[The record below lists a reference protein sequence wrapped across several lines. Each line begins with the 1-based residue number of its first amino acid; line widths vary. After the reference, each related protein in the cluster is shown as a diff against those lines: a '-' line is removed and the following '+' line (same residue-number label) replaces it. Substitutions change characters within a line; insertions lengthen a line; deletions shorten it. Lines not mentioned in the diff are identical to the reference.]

1 MKKNQRVADMVDEV
15 LARQARARAERTG
28 EAFEEALKAVLET
41 EAGRQLRELRDGPHH
56 DERAGQWQEDISRER
71 TEERHRESKAEGVS
85 EIGGSAPVPEAWIG
99 RTVELIF
106 ISGGSTEYTD
116 GDLEGV
122 NDRGIVLS
130 VETQV
135 GHPARSLFYP
145 WSAVI
150 QLSEAL
156 NG

>member
-1 MKKNQRVADMVDEV
+1 
-15 LARQARARAERTG
+15 
-28 EAFEEALKAVLET
+28 
-41 EAGRQLRELRDGPHH
+41 
-56 DERAGQWQEDISRER
+56 
-71 TEERHRESKAEGVS
+71 VS
-85 EIGGSAPVPEAWIG
+85 EIGGSTPVPEAWIG

-106 ISGGSTEYTD
+106 ISGGSTEYAD
-116 GDLEGV
+116 GDLEEV
-122 NDRGIVLS
+122 SDRGIVLS

-135 GHPARSLFYP
+135 GHPAQPLFYP